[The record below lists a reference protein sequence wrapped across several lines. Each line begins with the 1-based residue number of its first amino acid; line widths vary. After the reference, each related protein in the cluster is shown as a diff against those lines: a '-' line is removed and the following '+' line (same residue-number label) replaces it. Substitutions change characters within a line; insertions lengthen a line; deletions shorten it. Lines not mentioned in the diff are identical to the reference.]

1 MSLERYRS
9 IREELTEYS
18 KECIEGDI
26 VSCQKHMWACER
38 YLKDI
43 ERDDWEYYWD
53 EGEAQKIYKWFLHLR
68 HTKGELAGSRI
79 ELTTWQ
85 KFVLCQLYGWR
96 EKGSGN
102 KRFKSS
108 FIQVGRKNAKSQMQ
122 AGALLYDMS
131 VEATRNKEIYETY
144 CAGTKRDQSKI
155 ILNEARNML
164 AGGLLEPKF
173 KCNRTDITH
182 RKSGSFLKPLSKED
196 GRKGD
201 GTNPATLVVDEYHQH
216 ATTEFVDLAL
226 GSNSK
231 DPLLIIITTAG
242 VDLNAPCFTQEY
254 KYAGEI
260 LNPDIDVIND
270 RYFTDIHE
278 AEEGDDI
285 SSEDTWRKANPLRM
299 SYEGGIE
306 KIRTAYE
313 VARSVPDKMV
323 AFKTKVLDI
332 WMQGKE
338 TSYMPPDKWKAC
350 QVEEIPFP
358 INGLDVYV
366 GFDMSAKI
374 DLTSVAFIVPVMYN
388 GRNVFAVFVHS
399 FIPSIEKLKEKEIK
413 DKVPYLSWMERGYI
427 TVTNTQV
434 VDQNA
439 VMEYVEDFC
448 RAKGLNIRKLCFDPN
463 NSSKLMMDFEVLGYT
478 CVEVYQSHRSLNEAT
493 VGFREEVYEENVYHE
508 YNPVLDFAMNNAV
521 VRISNG
527 LIKIDKDA
535 VSKRIDPVDAILGG
549 YKLARYHEFEVDM
562 SKYLE
567 DDYLDKLYG
576 G

>member
-1 MSLERYRS
+1 MTLVIYSS
-9 IREELTEYS
+9 IKEELIAYAR
-18 KECIEGDI
+18 KCIAGEI
-26 VSCQKHMWACER
+26 VSCEKHRWACER
-38 YLKDI
+38 YLKDL
-43 ERDDWEYYWD
+43 ERGDWEYYWD
-53 EGEAQKIYKWFLHLR
+53 ESEAQKIYKWFLHLK

-96 EKGSGN
+96 ERRSGY

-131 VEATRNKEIYETY
+131 VEATKNSEIYETY
-144 CAGTKRDQSKI
+144 CAGTKREQSKI
-155 ILNEARNML
+155 ILNEAANML
-164 AGGLLEPKF
+164 SGTLLEPKF
-173 KCNRTDITH
+173 KCNRSDITH

-216 ATTEFVDLAL
+216 STTEFVDLAL

-242 VDLNAPCFTQEY
+242 VDLNAPCYTQEY
-254 KYAGEI
+254 KFAGELLDPNTAI
-260 LNPDIDVIND
+260 VND

-285 SSEDTWRKANPLRM
+285 GDPDTWRKANPLRM
-299 SYEGGIE
+299 YYESGIE
-306 KIRTAYE
+306 KVRTAYE
-313 VARSVPDKMV
+313 VAKDIPEKMI
-323 AFKTKVLDI
+323 AFKTKVLNI
-332 WMQGKE
+332 WMQGKQ
-338 TSYMPPDKWKAC
+338 TGYMPLDKWLAC
-350 QVEEIPFP
+350 EVKEMPV
-358 INGLDVYV
+358 DVSGHEAYV

-374 DLTSVAFIVPVMYN
+374 DLTSVAFTVPVVYE
-388 GRNVFAVFVHS
+388 GRKCFAVFVHS
-399 FIPSIEKLKEKEIK
+399 FIPNIEKLREKEIT
-413 DKVPYLSWMERGYI
+413 DKVPYMSWMERGYI

-439 VMEYVEDFC
+439 VMDYVLRFCEDNNLSI
-448 RAKGLNIRKLCFDPN
+448 KNLCFDPH
-463 NSSKLMMDFEVLGYT
+463 NSSKLMMDFEALGYE
-478 CVEVYQSHRSLNEAT
+478 CVEVYQSHKSLNESTA
-493 VGFREEVYEENVYHE
+493 GFREEVYEGNILHLS
-508 YNPVLDFAMNNAV
+508 NPVLNFAMNNAV
-521 VRISNG
+521 VKINNG

-535 VSKRIDPVDAILGG
+535 TSKRIDPVDSILGG
-549 YKLARYHEFEVDM
+549 YKLARYHDFVMDM

-567 DDYLDKLYG
+567 DDYLDRLYG
-576 G
+576 